1 MVAVCLPH
9 IPSVASARSQG
20 SDDTSGAAAEGGAI
34 ALKPGYYSLWCGYIE
49 SRRSVGTPQRER
61 LVFLC
66 GRGFHS
72 GCYLSVFHP
81 RIIWLEEDAQATP
94 VRRGETACYFMLP
107 PPLPPP
113 ALYPPPASLPR
124 ESRVM
129 QNAGF
134 HHFKHFFSL
143 HLQAPLMS
151 VDTPLHECQGF
162 RGTEADSGLVCLKS
176 SLSAA
181 VSPPPAP
188 GGTLVAFPFTF

>member
-1 MVAVCLPH
+1 MV
-9 IPSVASARSQG
+9 I
-20 SDDTSGAAAEGGAI
+20 
-34 ALKPGYYSLWCGYIE
+34 LK

-113 ALYPPPASLPR
+113 ALYPPCLSP
-124 ESRVM
+124 SRVESDAECRLPPLLTLFFTSFASTAHVCGYTAARM
-129 QNAGF
+129 SRVSRNRGRQRPRV
-134 HHFKHFFSL
+134 FKIV
-143 HLQAPLMS
+143 S
-151 VDTPLHECQGF
+151 VRRC
-162 RGTEADSGLVCLKS
+162 VS
-176 SLSAA
+176 S
-181 VSPPPAP
+181 P
-188 GGTLVAFPFTF
+188 GSKGTLVAFPFTF